1 MIFYK
6 VKNKKTGQVTVLTE
20 TAKNLIERHP
30 ANADKYEILE
40 ECDQQGRSF
49 DYNNFLNQ
57 ANESK
62 SIGIGTTEKE
72 AVEENG
78 RSNGNAIGGI
88 EPIAIRTITEDNSNK
103 NGETPDSNTKP
114 KRIKLGKGK

>member
-30 ANADKYEILE
+30 ANADKYEVLE
-40 ECDQQGRSF
+40 ECDQNGRSF

-62 SIGIGTTEKE
+62 SIGIESIKKE

-88 EPIAIRTITEDNSNK
+88 GPITETTANNGNENDKTVNS
-103 NGETPDSNTKP
+103 DTKP

>member
-30 ANADKYEILE
+30 ANADKYEVLE
-40 ECDQQGRSF
+40 ECDQNGRSF

-88 EPIAIRTITEDNSNK
+88 QPIDIRAITENNSNK

-114 KRIKLGKGK
+114 KRIKHGKGK